1 MKGDKLREKELQSE
15 SYQPEKLLRRRLMA
29 AKMVS
34 LKMPAMTETER
45 RDLERHTDTDFSDSP
60 VLTGEHI
67 GNVKRGYEIHPEWYK
82 PTKSRVTIM
91 IGDDVLAV
99 LKAGVRGEQTR
110 IKPFSEKKSWVPDH
124 SVFSYASSDNAFKRC
139 FPERSYSCFC

>member
-1 MKGDKLREKELQSE
+1 
-15 SYQPEKLLRRRLMA
+15 MA

-67 GNVKRGYEIHPEWYK
+67 GNSKRGYGIRPGWYK
-82 PTKSRVTIM
+82 PAKSRITIM
-91 IGDDVLAV
+91 IDNDVLAV
-99 LKAGVRGEQTR
+99 LKAGGRGE
-110 IKPFSEKKSWVPDH
+110 
-124 SVFSYASSDNAFKRC
+124 
-139 FPERSYSCFC
+139 